1 MVRIAS
7 CKSLFNN
14 KNYQYY
20 YICYNLD
27 ISDMPTILY
36 VDDDIDDLNFMREA
50 FMQLDP
56 TIQVTE
62 VNNGVEAL
70 KHLESLKTSQA
81 PFPSLI
87 IMDIN
92 MPLMDGRMAIKR
104 IKEDNA
110 LRPIPVVAFTTSNNP
125 MDRLICGQMGVNCVL
140 KPNSAAELKQIAS
153 EFLQTYVYS
162 Q

>member
-1 MVRIAS
+1 
-7 CKSLFNN
+7 
-14 KNYQYY
+14 
-20 YICYNLD
+20 
-27 ISDMPTILY
+27 MPRILY
-36 VDDDIDDLNFMREA
+36 VDDDIDDLNFLREA
-50 FMQLDP
+50 FMELDP

-70 KHLESLKTSQA
+70 EHLESLKADPDS
-81 PFPSLI
+81 FPALI

-104 IKEDNA
+104 IKEDIV

-125 MDRLICGQMGVNCVL
+125 MDRLVCGQMGVNCIL
-140 KPNSAAELKQIAS
+140 KPNSAAELKQIAK

>member
-1 MVRIAS
+1 
-7 CKSLFNN
+7 
-14 KNYQYY
+14 
-20 YICYNLD
+20 
-27 ISDMPTILY
+27 MPTILY

-50 FMQLDP
+50 FMELDP

-70 KHLESLKTSQA
+70 EHLESLKTNQA

-104 IKEDNA
+104 IKEDTV
-110 LRPIPVVAFTTSNNP
+110 LRPIPIVAFTTSNNP
-125 MDRLICGQMGVNCVL
+125 MDRLICSQMGVNCVL
-140 KPNSAAELKQIAS
+140 KPNSAAELKQIAKD
-153 EFLQTYVYS
+153 FLQTYVYS
-162 Q
+162 

>member
-1 MVRIAS
+1 
-7 CKSLFNN
+7 
-14 KNYQYY
+14 
-20 YICYNLD
+20 
-27 ISDMPTILY
+27 MPRILY

-50 FMQLDP
+50 FMELDP

-70 KHLESLKTSQA
+70 EHLESLKADPDS
-81 PFPSLI
+81 FPALI

-104 IKEDNA
+104 IKEDVV

-125 MDRLICGQMGVNCVL
+125 MDRLVCGQMGVNCVL
-140 KPNSAAELKQIAS
+140 KPNSAAELKQIAKD
-153 EFLQTYVYS
+153 FLQTYVYS